1 MSKINLLKNIFV
13 LVTFTLYFFTPSI
26 KADERLETIND
37 QIQLIFKDLKTLE
50 KAVYKSSD
58 ISSSN
63 SSSTNNLNEDVLT
76 KHLLKLNEIEEQFRE
91 LTNRFEEINFKMD
104 KLSNRVTKIQSDSQ
118 LRFSDLEAKGESVDT
133 KKVLKRNHF
142 LVQTNLKILE
152 QHQDMKRLNYLKNKK
167 HNLLDQLE
175 Q

>member
-26 KADERLETIND
+26 KADERLGTIND

-76 KHLLKLNEIEEQFRE
+76 KHLLKLSELEEQFKI
-91 LTNRFEEINFKMD
+91 LTNNFEEINFKLD
-104 KLSNRVTKIQSDSQ
+104 KLSNRITKVQTDNQ
-118 LRFSDLEAKGESVDT
+118 MRFQDLEAAGLNQGEEALT
-133 KKVLKRNHF
+133 KK
-142 LVQTNLKILE
+142 
-152 QHQDMKRLNYLKNKK
+152 KK
-167 HNLLDQLE
+167 
-175 Q
+175 